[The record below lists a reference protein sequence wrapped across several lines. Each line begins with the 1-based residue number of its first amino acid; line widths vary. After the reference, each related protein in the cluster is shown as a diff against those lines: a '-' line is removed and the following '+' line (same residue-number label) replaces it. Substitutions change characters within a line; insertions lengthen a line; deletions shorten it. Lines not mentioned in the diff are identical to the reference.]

1 MPKLTG
7 TLWRVKP
14 DAPVMWGTITERPA
28 AQVDIINN
36 RVNTMGKIRPGD
48 TVLVISERKKYSDMD
63 IYSHI
68 ESVQVATPVPGWCNA
83 TYFTSESLWLE
94 RIA

>member
-1 MPKLTG
+1 VKLTG

-14 DAPVMWGTITERPA
+14 DAPAMWGNITDRPA
-28 AQVDIINN
+28 HHTEVINN
-36 RVNTMGKIRPGD
+36 AVNMMGCIRPGD
-48 TVLVISERKKYSDMD
+48 TILVISERKRFSGMD
-63 IYSHI
+63 IYSHL

-83 TYFTSESLWLE
+83 TYFTSESIWLE